1 LRRVLR
7 LKTLAI
13 VPIAVISMLAATTS
27 VAAAATPADPSVS
40 AAVAFAP
47 QAPVNLGSAGDF
59 TILSKTGITDVHASA
74 VVGNVGTSPITGA
87 ALLLTCDEV
96 TGYIYTVD
104 AAGPLP
110 CRGTG
115 ATRLTSAIGDMET
128 AYNDAAGRT
137 NPDVLNLGAGEIGGH
152 TLAPGLYKWTSNV
165 SMSGDVT
172 LAGGP
177 NDVWILQ
184 VAGTLTEAH
193 AKNVILTGAA
203 QAKNVFWQ
211 TADGVEI
218 GTQAHFEGTIL
229 SKTMIAMKT
238 KASIVGRLFAQTA
251 VTLQMNTITRPL
263 CKAAKI
269 YVAGTEMTLSSW
281 YQLVFVCALGAGSAR
296 ASAEH
301 HRERFARTPMTA
313 IRPRLLTYA
322 SWICAM
328 G

>member
-1 LRRVLR
+1 MRRILR
-7 LKTLAI
+7 LKTLSI
-13 VPIAVISMLAATTS
+13 VPIAIISMLAATTN
-27 VAAAATPADPSVS
+27 VAAAATPHVRSSVTAS
-40 AAVAFAP
+40 VAYAP
-47 QAPVNLGSAGDF
+47 QAPVNLGAAGDF

-110 CRGTG
+110 CRVTD
-115 ATRLTSAIGDMET
+115 ATRLTTAIGDMET

-137 NPDVLNLGAGEIGGH
+137 NPDVLNLGAGEIGGQ

-165 SMSGDVT
+165 SISNDVT

-184 VAGTLTEAH
+184 IAGTLQQAH
-193 AKNVILTGAA
+193 ATQVTLTGGA

-211 TADGVEI
+211 TAGGVAI

-238 KASIVGRLFAQTA
+238 KASITGRLLAQTS
-251 VTLQMNTITRPL
+251 VTLEMNTITQP
-263 CKAAKI
+263 
-269 YVAGTEMTLSSW
+269 
-281 YQLVFVCALGAGSAR
+281 AL
-296 ASAEH
+296 
-301 HRERFARTPMTA
+301 
-313 IRPRLLTYA
+313 
-322 SWICAM
+322 
-328 G
+328 